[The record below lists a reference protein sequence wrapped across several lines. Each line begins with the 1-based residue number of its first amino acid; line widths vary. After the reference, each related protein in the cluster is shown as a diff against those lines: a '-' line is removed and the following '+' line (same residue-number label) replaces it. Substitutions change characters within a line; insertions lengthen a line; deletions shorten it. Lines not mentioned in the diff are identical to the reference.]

1 MSNGSLLRVHIQY
14 HVWENEVLMYHR
26 HSREAVDVSAEC
38 QDRIKLEIYG
48 SRFPPCSSWVIK
60 RLARALLLSAVALAI

>member
-1 MSNGSLLRVHIQY
+1 
-14 HVWENEVLMYHR
+14 MYHR